1 VQVESRTYRLR
12 MLLLGGAAV
21 LVSNQAAYAQDE
33 QNAIVLDAVTV
44 EAQSNEILKQE
55 GYVAKQDRIGTKVDT
70 PIAQIPQAISVV
82 TQKQIEDQEPRT
94 LNEALTYTASANPNS
109 FGFDSRFDAF
119 SLRGFPAYYNGMF
132 RDGLRQFNSPTA
144 LFKTEP
150 YGLEGITILKGPA
163 SSLYGVSGPGGIV
176 NLVTKRPKEETF
188 REVETVFGGHER
200 AQLGFDFSGP
210 VNEDKSLLY
219 RITGLGR
226 SADTDLE
233 GYPDD
238 KLYIAPALTFKPD
251 EDTKLTILSELSRTK
266 TGGTAAFYNPAYG
279 EVSDIYEGDPRYND
293 FDQTQG
299 RIGYE
304 FEHRFNDLLTVR
316 QNLRYAKVDADLEYS
331 GHYPVGAELARY
343 WGHYKENVATF
354 TVDNMAQFTF
364 DTGPVSHVALAGI
377 DYTYSDYD
385 AASAFSYASV
395 DDIKNAPL
403 AFAGSQKMSNV
414 GIYAHDQMKWDALT
428 LFGSVRYDWVDS
440 KSVDAT
446 EEQTDQKDEHFSGR
460 VGLSYETPWGL
471 IPYVNYSTSFAPNIG
486 FVYEAG
492 TEIRSVAQPTVSE
505 QKEIGV
511 KYQIPDTNLLISAAL
526 FDIKQKDGVVF
537 DVYGPTGE
545 NRQRQ
550 LDLNS
555 RGIELEANASFEN
568 GFGLIASYT
577 HLKMK
582 IDQGAVGTEGNELSA
597 TPNDI
602 FSLWG
607 NYEFNDGALAG
618 LGLGAGVR
626 YVGKSYG
633 DDENTFTNK
642 DRVFV
647 DAAVS
652 YDFGKR
658 FDNFEGVKLQIN
670 AKNLFD
676 EQKPICSAGYCYRDE
691 GRSIIG
697 SLRYRF

>member
-1 VQVESRTYRLR
+1 
-12 MLLLGGAAV
+12 MLLLGGAAIF
-21 LVSNQAAYAQDE
+21 VSNQGAYAQED

-55 GYVAKQDRIGTKVDT
+55 GYVAKQDRIGTKTDT
-70 PIAQIPQAISVV
+70 PIAKIPQAISTV

-94 LNEALTYTASANPNS
+94 LNEALSYTASANPNS
-109 FGFDSRFDAF
+109 FGYDTRNDAF
-119 SLRGFPAYYNGMF
+119 FLRGFPAYYNGMF
-132 RDGLRQFNSPTA
+132 RDGLRQYNAPTA
-144 LFKTEP
+144 MFKTEP

-188 REVETVFGGHER
+188 REVEVLLGENNRYQT
-200 AQLGFDFSGP
+200 GFDFSGKA
-210 VNEDKSLLY
+210 NEDGTLLY
-219 RITGLGR
+219 RLTGLGR
-226 SADTDLE
+226 DSDTFLE
-233 GYPDD
+233 GYSDD

-251 EDTKLTILSELSRTK
+251 EDTKLTILGELSRTK
-266 TGGTAAFYNPAYG
+266 TGGTAFFYNPAPG
-279 EVSDIYEGDPRYND
+279 EVSDLYEGDPAYND
-293 FDQTQG
+293 YTQGQG

-316 QNLRYAKVDADLEYS
+316 QNLRYSKADADLEYS
-331 GHYPVGAELARY
+331 GHYPVGADLARY

-364 DTGPVSHVALAGI
+364 DTGPVSHVAIAGI
-377 DYTYSDYD
+377 DYTYADYD
-385 AASAFSYASV
+385 SAGAVSYVSA
-395 DDIKNAPL
+395 DDIKNMPL

-414 GIYAHDQMKWDALT
+414 GVYAQDQLTWDALT
-428 LFGSVRYDWVDS
+428 LFGSARYDWVDTKAVNTS
-440 KSVDAT
+440 EVETS
-446 EEQTDQKDEHFSGR
+446 QKDGHFSGR
-460 VGLSYETPWGL
+460 IGLSYETPWGL
-471 IPYVNYSTSFAPNIG
+471 IPYLNYSSSFAPNIG
-486 FVYEAG
+486 FVSAEG
-492 TEIRSVAQPTVSE
+492 TNIRSAAKPTAAE

-526 FDIKQKDGVVF
+526 FDIKQKDGVVYDGTF
-537 DVYGPTGE
+537 DEDGQQ
-545 NRQRQ
+545 RQRQ
-550 LDLNS
+550 LDLHS
-555 RGIELEANASFEN
+555 RGIELEANASFDN

-577 HLKMK
+577 HLKMT
-582 IDQGAVGTEGNELSA
+582 IDKGLADTEGKELSA

-607 NYEFNDGALAG
+607 NYQFNDGQLAG

-626 YVGKSYG
+626 YVGESFG
-633 DDENTFTNK
+633 NDQNTIDNE

-647 DAAVS
+647 DAALS

-658 FDNFEGVKLQIN
+658 FDNLEGVKLQIN

-676 EQKPICSAGYCYRDE
+676 ERKVICSAGNCYRDE
-691 GRSIIG
+691 GRSIMG

>member
-1 VQVESRTYRLR
+1 
-12 MLLLGGAAV
+12 MLLLSGAAIF
-21 LVSNQAAYAQDE
+21 VSNHAAYAQED
-33 QNAIVLDAVTV
+33 QNAIVLEAVTV
-44 EAQSNEILKQE
+44 EAQSNEILKQD

-70 PIAQIPQAISVV
+70 PIAKIPQAISVV

-94 LNEALTYTASANPNS
+94 LNESLSYTASANPNS
-109 FGFDSRFDAF
+109 FGFDTRFDAF
-119 SLRGFPAYYNGMF
+119 FLRGFPAYYNGMF

-188 REVETVFGGHER
+188 REIETVFGEHSR
-200 AQLGFDFSGP
+200 AQVGFDMSGP
-210 VNEDKSLLY
+210 VTENGSILY
-219 RITGLGR
+219 RMTGLGR
-226 SADTDLE
+226 SADTELA

-238 KLYIAPALTFKPD
+238 KLYLAPAVTFKPD
-251 EDTKLTILSELSRTK
+251 EDTKLTILGELSRTK

-279 EVSDIYEGDPRYND
+279 EVSNIYEGDPAYND
-293 FDQTQG
+293 FAQEQG

-331 GHYPVGAELARY
+331 GHYPAGADLARY

-377 DYTYSDYD
+377 DYTYADYD
-385 AASAFSYASV
+385 SSSAFSYASV
-395 DDIKNAPL
+395 DDIKAAPL
-403 AFAGSQKMSNV
+403 AFAGGQKMSNV
-414 GIYAHDQMKWDALT
+414 GVYAHDQMTWDALT
-428 LFGSVRYDWVDS
+428 MFGSVRYDWVDS
-440 KSVDAT
+440 KSVDVT
-446 EEQTDQKDEHFSGR
+446 EAETSQKDKHFSGR
-460 VGLSYETPWGL
+460 VGASYETPWGL
-471 IPYVNYSTSFAPNIG
+471 TPYFNYSTSFAPNIG

-492 TEIRSVAQPTVSE
+492 SEIRSVAKPTVAE

-511 KYQIPDTNLLISAAL
+511 KYQIPDTNLLVSAAL

-555 RGIELEANASFEN
+555 RGFELEANASFEN

-577 HLKMK
+577 HLKMT
-582 IDQGAVGTEGNELSA
+582 IDKGAVGTEGNELSS

-602 FSLWG
+602 FALWG
-607 NYEFNDGALAG
+607 NYEFNDGELAG

-626 YVGKSYG
+626 YVGKSFG
-633 DDENTFTNK
+633 DDENTINNE

-670 AKNLFD
+670 AKNIFD
-676 EQKPICSAGYCYRDE
+676 ERKPTCSAGYCYRDE
-691 GRSIIG
+691 GRSILG